1 MASSR
6 VITSASPL
14 PTRVCD
20 PASPNPREIVDA
32 SFLPV
37 RAGSGVHV
45 IQAALELFVG
55 SSRCLD
61 AVLELG
67 HCKDCERYQ
76 YKSFELNIVVS
87 HACLAVVSLLCV
99 SHNLRKHGI
108 RKFLFVD
115 QLSGRMGRLKAQ
127 YIQELCETAC
137 TLNSVRLLALWSLP
151 CFGLKAV
158 REIIRMLYD
167 VQLDPEFF
175 KNVGQIVLFGGAFAV
190 NGNVNPAS
198 EANVKAADIVFTC
211 GADVI
216 AVGINVTHQV
226 IMTGQ
231 SRFQFNKSMVVSQ
244 PIREEEE
251 ATQTAST
258 LHHQMIPSELTQ
270 DEFAE
275 LTDSITEFHTYQL
288 GPGRCS
294 SLLAQRIKSPPETVW
309 SVVRRFDRPQTY
321 KHFIKSCSVDEGFEM
336 RVGCTRYV
344 DVISGLPAN
353 TSRERLDLLDDDRRV
368 TGFSITG
375 GEHRL
380 RNYKSVTTVHGF
392 ERDGRIS
399 SVVLES
405 YVVDVPEGNTEEDT
419 RLFADTVVKLNLQK
433 LASVAEGMDP
443 NSGDGRNSPVM

>member
-1 MASSR
+1 M
-6 VITSASPL
+6 
-14 PTRVCD
+14 
-20 PASPNPREIVDA
+20 VD
-32 SFLPV
+32 
-37 RAGSGVHV
+37 
-45 IQAALELFVG
+45 
-55 SSRCLD
+55 
-61 AVLELG
+61 
-67 HCKDCERYQ
+67 
-76 YKSFELNIVVS
+76 
-87 HACLAVVSLLCV
+87 
-99 SHNLRKHGI
+99 
-108 RKFLFVD
+108 
-115 QLSGRMGRLKAQ
+115 
-127 YIQELCETAC
+127 
-137 TLNSVRLLALWSLP
+137 
-151 CFGLKAV
+151 
-158 REIIRMLYD
+158 
-167 VQLDPEFF
+167 
-175 KNVGQIVLFGGAFAV
+175 
-190 NGNVNPAS
+190 
-198 EANVKAADIVFTC
+198 
-211 GADVI
+211 
-216 AVGINVTHQV
+216 
-226 IMTGQ
+226 
-231 SRFQFNKSMVVSQ
+231 SQ

-294 SLLAQRIKSPPETVW
+294 SLLVQRIKSPPETVW

-392 ERDGRIS
+392 EREGRIS

-405 YVVDVPEGNTEEDT
+405 YVVDVPAGNTEEDT

-433 LASVAEGMDP
+433 LASVAEGMDR